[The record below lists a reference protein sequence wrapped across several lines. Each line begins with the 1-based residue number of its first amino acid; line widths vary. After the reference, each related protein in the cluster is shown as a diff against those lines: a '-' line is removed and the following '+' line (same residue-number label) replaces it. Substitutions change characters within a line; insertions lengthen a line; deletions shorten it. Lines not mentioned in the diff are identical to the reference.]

1 MTNLNPLMTQEQ
13 FIEISR
19 YIVNDILNSNYDFET
34 KKRVLSEELTLR
46 INTVWEDMMI
56 DASR

>member
-34 KKRVLSEELTLR
+34 MKRVLSEELTLR

-56 DASR
+56 DVSR

>member
-1 MTNLNPLMTQEQ
+1 MTNLNPLMTQEH

>member
-34 KKRVLSEELTLR
+34 MKRVLSEELTLR

-56 DASR
+56 DASY

>member
-34 KKRVLSEELTLR
+34 MKRVLSEELTLR